1 MDMSNDSDLRLTS
14 FLNQYL
20 DWTAKG
26 MPPEK
31 QLSAQYNFS
40 VSFENRMRPLLR
52 KARKQQARQ
61 QAREEADQQ
70 VLARHSNGALRKK
83 LVLVAI
89 VLAIL
94 AATLSITAARD
105 AVWSFIVH
113 TYEKYSGIIFETQ
126 DPGETAEPT
135 DSLSPEDVKVPAGYT
150 ENRRLQ
156 SDYYL
161 LVIYTNAA
169 GDELHFE
176 KTANEALQMT
186 IDTEGVQVHEITVRG
201 YVGLYYSTKGYQT
214 VIWQEGYYVYV
225 LFGKLTKEELIN
237 MVE

>member
-1 MDMSNDSDLRLTS
+1 MDMSNDNDLRLTS

-20 DWTAKG
+20 DWTATG
-26 MPPEK
+26 MPPER

-40 VSFENRMRPLLR
+40 ASFENRMRPLLK
-52 KARKQQARQ
+52 KARKQESRQ

-70 VLARHSNGALRKK
+70 ILARHSNGALRKK

-105 AVWSFIVH
+105 AVWSFIIQ

-126 DPGETAEPT
+126 GPGETTEPT
-135 DSLSPEDVKVPAGYT
+135 NSLSPEDVKLPSGYT
-150 ENRRLQ
+150 ENRRVQ

-186 IDTEGVQVHEITVRG
+186 IDTEGVQVHEITVRDN
-201 YVGLYYSTKGYQT
+201 VGLYYSTKGYQT

-225 LFGKLTKEELIN
+225 LFGKLTQEELIE